1 MVYGGSMFSIDAL
14 IVMYLPIIGNAIMA
28 NKFTIMT
35 VFYVLD
41 KCAKYTDTTV
51 DDSIVTFLKNIFLR
65 IIGRGNIVDQ
75 KFEYFKQNGLINTI
89 DPLELKKADIEFKE
103 QIQSNN
109 VVTKDVVPTPTIVST
124 TVSPVIVSPT
134 LPPAV

>member
-1 MVYGGSMFSIDAL
+1 MFSIDAL